1 MTSVEEYQRRIWQL
15 QQRMKKKAIDL
26 AIVMYHPE
34 LFYFA
39 GSAFDNILVVPA
51 EGEPLL
57 FIRRPYERS
66 KEATWISNV
75 LPLSRMKLLPSQ
87 IKESG
92 IRSFE
97 SIGLELDVIPA
108 KLFLQ
113 WKSLF
118 PNSEIKDIA
127 GEIRKIRAVKS
138 PSEMKMMRR
147 AAAIADKGHQLVP
160 EILVEGMTEIA
171 LSSQIDHEMRVV
183 GHQGRISF
191 RAWKSDLVFSGH
203 VLSGTNS
210 AIPSYVASPTG
221 GEGLYESLP
230 QGAGSKKIK
239 RDEVVLVDIVGVYDS
254 YHADETRLYCLGK
267 LPRQLQQ
274 AYEVSLEIQDHM
286 KKIAKPGTPCSTL
299 YTEALEIA
307 RQNDLAGHFMGE
319 IQPVPFVGHGVG
331 LQLDDY
337 PPIAQGF
344 NEPLDE
350 NMTIA
355 LEPKFSFL
363 TLGTS
368 GIEDTFLISPT
379 RAEQLTQAPRLVE
392 L

>member
-1 MTSVEEYQRRIWQL
+1 
-15 QQRMKKKAIDL
+15 
-26 AIVMYHPE
+26 
-34 LFYFA
+34 
-39 GSAFDNILVVPA
+39 
-51 EGEPLL
+51 
-57 FIRRPYERS
+57 
-66 KEATWISNV
+66 
-75 LPLSRMKLLPSQ
+75 
-87 IKESG
+87 
-92 IRSFE
+92 
-97 SIGLELDVIPA
+97 
-108 KLFLQ
+108 
-113 WKSLF
+113 
-118 PNSEIKDIA
+118 
-127 GEIRKIRAVKS
+127 
-138 PSEMKMMRR
+138 
-147 AAAIADKGHQLVP
+147 
-160 EILVEGMTEIA
+160 MTEIA

-203 VLSGTNS
+203 VLSGINS
-210 AIPSYVASPTG
+210 ALPSYVASPTG
-221 GEGLYESLP
+221 GEGLYRSLP

-286 KKIAKPGTPCSTL
+286 QKIAKPGTPCSTL
-299 YTEALEIA
+299 YTEALAIA

-344 NEPLDE
+344 NEPLDA

-363 TLGTS
+363 KFGTS
-368 GIEDTFLISPT
+368 GIEDTFLIMPT
-379 RAEQLTQAPRLVE
+379 RAEQLTKAPRLVE